1 MSDRQAGGQKET
13 LMARIGLGGYLLVLG
28 ATLLPVSACVLPGVA
43 MKIINSY
50 HCPASDD
57 EAYGKIALSVIGKR
71 VFTISDEGR
80 DLSGRRT
87 YWYSFGD
94 QSGYLLLDHDNP
106 LSDNTVYGPLDSLIH
121 IDGRVRT
128 SGGERFQ
135 ATVGKALHCSV
146 TVTRSENGYWQ
157 TSPVLCTN
165 AEVDEKSYA
174 PAKGLR
180 G

>member
-13 LMARIGLGGYLLVLG
+13 LMARMGLRGCLLVLG
-28 ATLLPVSACVLPGVA
+28 AALLPVAVCGLIDVVV
-43 MKIINSY
+43 KTTI
-50 HCPASDD
+50 HHFCPASDD
-57 EAYGKIALSVIGKR
+57 EAYGKIALSVIGKK

-94 QSGYLLLDHDNP
+94 QSGYLLLDHDSP

-157 TSPVLCTN
+157 TSPVLCAN